1 MHRLTDTIQ
10 ELARANRELED
21 LMGQA
26 ELLVDAPPRADHAPG
41 LASLLDRML
50 DNLTGQFELEE
61 RHDYMAEVLEQY
73 PSWHPQVAHLQQE
86 HRLLR
91 QQLQEIRDRLRRQQD
106 AGTFCRESRRQLR
119 DWIAWYRDH
128 QRREAA
134 LVLDAFTL
142 EPGAG
147 E

>member
-1 MHRLTDTIQ
+1 MQRLSDTVR
-10 ELARANRELED
+10 ELARANRDLED
-21 LMGQA
+21 LMHQA
-26 ELLVDAPPRADHAPG
+26 ELLVDAPPRADHAPA

-50 DNLTGQFELEE
+50 DNLARQFELEE
-61 RHDYMAEVLEQY
+61 RHNYMVEVLEQY
-73 PSWHPQVAHLQQE
+73 PSWHPHVEHLQQE

-91 QQLQEIRDRLRRQQD
+91 QQLQEICDRLHRQQD
-106 AGTFCRESRRQLR
+106 AGSFSRESRRQLR

-128 QRREAA
+128 QSRETA
-134 LVLDAFTL
+134 LVLEAFTL